1 LWQTQKEALF
11 MIFRKVNGV
20 VLIVQDLDRC
30 VAFYRDTLGLQVTFS
45 DSDSVA
51 FRLEDQDF
59 VLLKVSAAVQMM
71 GEAALSPH
79 QEAGHRFFLCADVED
94 VDAAYKTLTAK
105 GVAFIKP
112 PIDQAWGLRTAYFA
126 DPEGN
131 LWEFRH
137 PLPSVQQ

>member
-1 LWQTQKEALF
+1 

-30 VAFYRDTLGLQVTFS
+30 MTFYRDTLGLPVTFS
-45 DSDSVA
+45 DAVSFA

-59 VLLKVSAAVQMM
+59 VLLTVPAAVEMM
-71 GEAALSPH
+71 GEEAVSSHL
-79 QEAGHRFFLCADVED
+79 EAGHRFFLCTDVDD

-112 PIDQAWGLRTAYFA
+112 PKDQPWGLRTAYFA

-137 PLPSVQQ
+137 PLVQQ

>member
-1 LWQTQKEALF
+1 

-30 VAFYRDTLGLQVTFS
+30 MAFYRDALGLPVTFS
-45 DSDSVA
+45 DPVSFA
-51 FRLEDQDF
+51 FQLEDQDF
-59 VLLKVSAAVQMM
+59 VLLTVPAAVEMM
-71 GEAALSPH
+71 GEQAVSLN
-79 QEAGHRFFLCADVED
+79 QEAGHRMFLCADVED

-112 PIDQAWGLRTAYFA
+112 PKDQPWGLRTAYFA

-137 PLPSVQQ
+137 PLPPVQ